1 MPSFEYTMMIVHSCE
16 AQEFWELVGGIAAVA
31 VSVMAACVLL
41 PRIWSVV
48 SKWLDWL
55 NRNEAKRFLLIG
67 TLLLAGYAGSKGF
80 IAGRVYFPF
89 TDPETKYLL
98 DSGSYV
104 TNDYVHVD
112 FTRFLVPDSANLYVD
127 ACPVA
132 STNVAMDSFSVWE
145 GTFAE
150 FNPPQDIPYDA
161 ASNFNFYVYTDWTPG
176 PAVHTNGVLQLSG
189 RQDMSG
195 KGFFVPSRTGIYEDG
210 QKLAP
215 SNIVIEA
222 DLSMPPLSNTP
233 DNEEEP

>member
-1 MPSFEYTMMIVHSCE
+1 MPSFEYTMMIVQWCE
-16 AQEFWELVGGIAAVA
+16 AKECWDLIGKLSAVA
-31 VSVMAACVLL
+31 VSVMAACVIL
-41 PRIWSVV
+41 PSIWSVA

-55 NRNEAKRFLLIG
+55 NRKEAKRFLLIG

-89 TDPETKYLL
+89 TDPETKYLV

-112 FTRFLVPDSANLYVD
+112 FTRFLAPDSANLYVD

-132 STNVAMDSFSVWE
+132 SSNVTADSFSVWE
-145 GTFAE
+145 GTIGEFAA
-150 FNPPQDIPYDA
+150 PRDIPYSA
-161 ASNFNFYVYTDWTPG
+161 ATNFNWYVYTDWTPG
-176 PAVHTNGVLQLSG
+176 PAVHTNGVLQLIG
-189 RQDMSG
+189 RQDMAG

-210 QKLAP
+210 RKIAP

-222 DLSMPPLSNTP
+222 NLSIPPSGSSP